1 MSKVPNE
8 PMVIKVPKES
18 VVCGHIQVYF
28 RSSLTPKK
36 VHPVF
41 VLFIYHIEKT
51 VPLCDG
57 NTLSKL
63 RSPFD
68 KTDNPGFKEGWT
80 NDPFRTQ
87 LKVKILEF

>member
-18 VVCGHIQVYF
+18 VVNPSILC

-41 VLFIYHIEKT
+41 VLCIYHIEKT

-57 NTLSKL
+57 NTVSKL

-68 KTDNPGFKEGWT
+68 KTDKPGFKEGWT

-87 LKVKILEF
+87 LKVKPLEF